1 MRLQD
6 RIAVITAA
14 GSGMGRAGAMRMA
27 AEGAT
32 VVVADLDGAA
42 AEGVC
47 KEIADAGGTA
57 VPFAVDVADVDR
69 LRELFDFVDR
79 EYGVLHI
86 LYNHAGIPG
95 PTGLDIP
102 IEEFERTIAINQR
115 SAFYGTAYAVPL
127 LQRADGKGSIIFTAS
142 VSGVVGSPLS
152 PLYSMTKGSLV
163 TFAKSLAL
171 ALAPDIRANV
181 IAPGPVDTPMLPTFF
196 GRDPGVDVAARMQGF
211 LDTSVPLNRKCQP
224 EEIAEAALFL
234 ASDASSFVTGMVL
247 PVDGGYLAR

>member
-6 RIAVITAA
+6 RVAVITAA

-27 AEGAT
+27 SEGAT

-57 VPFAVDVADVDR
+57 VPFAVDVSDLGR
-69 LRELFDFVDR
+69 LKELFEFVDR
-79 EYGVLHI
+79 EFGVLHI

-95 PTGLDIP
+95 PTGIDIP
-102 IEEFERTIAINQR
+102 VEEFELTVAINQR
-115 SAFYGTAYAVPL
+115 SAFYGTAYSVPL

-163 TFAKSLAL
+163 TFAKALAL
-171 ALAPDIRANV
+171 SLAPDIRVNV

-196 GRDPGVDVAARMQGF
+196 GRDPNVDIDARMQGF
-211 LDTSVPLNRKCQP
+211 LDTSVPLGRKCQP

>member
-127 LQRADGKGSIIFTAS
+127 LQRANGKGSIIFTAS

-152 PLYSMTKGSLV
+152 PC
-163 TFAKSLAL
+163 
-171 ALAPDIRANV
+171 
-181 IAPGPVDTPMLPTFF
+181 TP
-196 GRDPGVDVAARMQGF
+196 
-211 LDTSVPLNRKCQP
+211 
-224 EEIAEAALFL
+224 
-234 ASDASSFVTGMVL
+234 
-247 PVDGGYLAR
+247 